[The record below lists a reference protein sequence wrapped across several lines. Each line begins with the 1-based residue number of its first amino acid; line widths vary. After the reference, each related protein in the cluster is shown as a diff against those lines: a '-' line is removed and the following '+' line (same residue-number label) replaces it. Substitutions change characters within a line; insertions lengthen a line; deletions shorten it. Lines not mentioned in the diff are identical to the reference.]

1 MVGVFSC
8 TARAIYD
15 IDSSILLLI
24 FAGEA
29 LIMPQDKA
37 QKTKKCPFCAETIL
51 AAAVKCRFCSEFL
64 YPDGHPALDSLSG
77 DIDDE
82 ELEDEYDQE
91 GDPDILFIAS
101 PSIFAAFGLTIRT
114 AFFIAVAAAI
124 YYLPLEDYFVNLG
137 FEMTE
142 DRHLSFQSC
151 RILASFV
158 LAVLAVLIYLLKV
171 LTLKSIS
178 YEVSPDRIEWS
189 RGIFSRKIDNIDMF
203 RVVDL
208 KLHRSMMD
216 CILAIGTV
224 TIFTKDETDP
234 QFKFYKVRHPKE
246 LYDIL
251 KKASLDADSKQGV
264 IHIE

>member
-1 MVGVFSC
+1 
-8 TARAIYD
+8 
-15 IDSSILLLI
+15 
-24 FAGEA
+24 
-29 LIMPQDKA
+29 MPQDKA
-37 QKTKKCPFCAETIL
+37 AKTKKCPFCAETIL

-64 YPDGHPALDSLSG
+64 FPDGHPALDKLPSSEEEEYE
-77 DIDDE
+77 DD
-82 ELEDEYDQE
+82 ELEDEEDS
-91 GDPDILFIAS
+91 DILFIAS

-114 AFFIAVAAAI
+114 GFFIALAAVI
-124 YYLPLEDYFVNLG
+124 YYIPLEEYFVKLG

-142 DRHLSFQSC
+142 GQHISFESY
-151 RILASFV
+151 RILAAFV
-158 LAVLAVLIYLLKV
+158 LAVLAVLIYSLKV

-178 YEVSPDRIEWS
+178 YEISPDRIEWS

-208 KLHRSMMD
+208 KLHRSMLD
-216 CILAIGTV
+216 CIFGIGTV

-234 QFKFYKVRHPKE
+234 QFEFYKIRDPRE

-251 KKASLDADSKQGV
+251 KKASLDADTKQGV